1 MVSFDQQERSLR
13 KWLTDFGVE
22 ERQYTLLQDID
33 ANKDKDNVFEQI
45 SDILN
50 KVLENKQIEKSS
62 MREMLV
68 IKIKQMIEEKQKL
81 ITSQEALSAVENADN
96 SLQDGDMNRTGE
108 ISKMSKDVDTARKS
122 KDKSATDAPVDPA
135 QEANKSGLSATLS
148 AASLVVLPERDN
160 IDNDFKPVI
169 IEVWRDLAK
178 NYKSQMKRIFRN
190 IRM

>member
-1 MVSFDQQERSLR
+1 M
-13 KWLTDFGVE
+13 
-22 ERQYTLLQDID
+22 
-33 ANKDKDNVFEQI
+33 
-45 SDILN
+45 
-50 KVLENKQIEKSS
+50 LENKQIEKSS

-81 ITSQEALSAVENADN
+81 ITSQEALSAVENVDN

-108 ISKMSKDVDTARKS
+108 VSKMSKDVDTARKS
-122 KDKSATDAPVDPA
+122 KDKSATDAPADPA
-135 QEANKSGLSATLS
+135 NEVNKSGLSATLS

-190 IRM
+190 IRMQREQSSIRTAEIKMQFLEFLHTFDGKQAILDDFVKNFNDFSD